1 MRKAFTALA
10 VAAVVAASGGLA
22 EAKTLKWGFQ
32 TDTTSLDPHAHNVT
46 FTLGFLGNIYEGLV
60 RRDADLQFEP
70 GLATKWENLEP
81 TRWRF
86 HLRKGVKF
94 HNGNDFNADDVLF
107 SYERTNNEDAN
118 LRGRVVGIK
127 EVVKVDD
134 YTVDFITEKPN
145 PIIYYEWDTWFI
157 MDKEWSEEK
166 GATTPTNTST
176 GVESYAA
183 HHENGTGAFT
193 ITERQTDVKTVLV
206 PFKDWWDKPQHN
218 LTEVIMTPI
227 GQDATRV
234 AALLSGEVD
243 MVYPVPVQDIKRV
256 NSNDGT
262 SVLVG
267 PELRTIFLFF
277 DMFRDELLYSNIK
290 GKNPFKDLKVRQAV
304 YHAIDIEAIKK
315 KIMRGLSDPSAIMI
329 SPKLFDKSEGFT
341 RLPYDRSKAKALLA
355 EAGYPDGFETRMDCP
370 NDRYVNDEQICQA
383 IVSMLAKVGIKS
395 TLVAQPKAKYFAA
408 INPKGGSDYAFGLLG
423 WTPGS
428 FDSWNVLFN
437 LLNTPKPDEG
447 RGPYNYSGYS
457 NARVD
462 ELTDMIGVETDKA
475 KRDAMIEEAFKIST
489 DDVATVPLHQQALA
503 WGKRDNI
510 ELKQRADNQFRF
522 YYVNV
527 K

>member
-10 VAAVVAASGGLA
+10 VAAAVVASGGMA
-22 EAKTLKWGFQ
+22 EAKTFKWGFQ
-32 TDTTSLDPHAHNVT
+32 TDTSSLDPHAHNVT
-46 FTLGFLGNIYEGLV
+46 FTLGFLGNVYEGLV

-70 GLATKWENLEP
+70 GLAVKWENLEP

-86 HLRKGVKF
+86 YLRQGVKF
-94 HNGNDFNADDVLF
+94 HNGNDFNADDVIF
-107 SYERTNNEDAN
+107 SFERTNNEDAN

-145 PIIYYEWDTWFI
+145 PIIYYEWDTWFM
-157 MDKEWSEEK
+157 MDKEWSEAN
-166 GATTPTNTST
+166 GATTPTNLSK
-176 GVESYAA
+176 GVESFAA
-183 HHENGTGAFT
+183 HNANGTGAFM
-193 ITERQTDVKTVLV
+193 IKERQTDVKTVLV
-206 PFKDWWDKPQHN
+206 PNPNWWDKPQHN

-243 MVYPVPVQDIKRV
+243 MVYPVPVQDIDRV
-256 NSNDGT
+256 NSNNGT

-267 PELRTIFLFF
+267 PELRTIFLFM
-277 DMFRDELLYSNIK
+277 DQFRDELLYSNVK
-290 GKNPFKDLKVRQAV
+290 GKNPFKDVKVRQAM

-315 KIMRGLSDPSAIMI
+315 KIMRGLADPSAIMI
-329 SPKLFDKSEGFT
+329 SPKLFDRSESFT
-341 RLPYDRSKAKALLA
+341 RLEYSRDKAKALLA

-395 TLVAQPKAKYFAA
+395 TLVAEPKAKYFARIA
-408 INPKGGSDYAFGLLG
+408 PKGGSDYSFGLLG

-428 FDSWNVLFN
+428 FDSHNVLLS
-437 LLNTPKPDEG
+437 LLATPDQKAG
-447 RGPYNYSGYS
+447 TGLYNYSGYS
-457 NARVD
+457 NAKVD
-462 ELTDMIGVETDKA
+462 ELTDLIGQETDKE
-475 KRDAMIEEAFKIST
+475 KRDAMIEEAFKITT
-489 DDVATVPLHQQALA
+489 DDVATIPLHQQALA